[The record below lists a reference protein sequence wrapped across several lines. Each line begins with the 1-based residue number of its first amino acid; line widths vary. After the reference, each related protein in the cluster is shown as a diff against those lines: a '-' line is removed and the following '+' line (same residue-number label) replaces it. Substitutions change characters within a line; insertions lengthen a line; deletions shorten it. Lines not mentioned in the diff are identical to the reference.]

1 MNKYT
6 KIEEINSY
14 YNIKTILAKID
25 LMIKVITSKDI
36 YEYDSIKENLENL
49 KNVNGIHEIIEKN
62 NKIYIVIENNQ
73 EAISEIDKLILEKQD
88 ILSERGNQEFETIP
102 NIGKT
107 ISLMQGQIKNI
118 QSTSEVFN
126 GQIIDKGL
134 TFIQDTSSLP
144 EPATN
149 ILNEN
154 IFTGLDSQNIDTPEQ
169 LPFLIYLKIIHHLFQ
184 PQ

>member
-1 MNKYT
+1 
-6 KIEEINSY
+6 
-14 YNIKTILAKID
+14 
-25 LMIKVITSKDI
+25 
-36 YEYDSIKENLENL
+36 
-49 KNVNGIHEIIEKN
+49 
-62 NKIYIVIENNQ
+62 
-73 EAISEIDKLILEKQD
+73 
-88 ILSERGNQEFETIP
+88 
-102 NIGKT
+102 
-107 ISLMQGQIKNI
+107 MQGQIKNI

-126 GQIIDKGL
+126 GEIIDKGL